1 MEYNGDP
8 NGTVKGA
15 REGARV
21 SRDCGYNLSPGGGDG
36 TKHANME
43 RRKAKRRE
51 VAQKGT
57 APTSGPAGWP
67 APPGLADPLRPF
79 ARARQRP
86 GLSDAWA
93 ALGRQAHAREWPRAR
108 ARSVISSRCPWKPPG
123 AVATGTGERR
133 NDSRWR
139 RTWTSSWMR
148 SNPSFA
154 DQTHSDWAWSSGP
167 EAASAASSATTGT
180 KPKRKRI
187 SG

>member
-1 MEYNGDP
+1 MWLQPEPRRGRRNKTRQY
-8 NGTVKGA
+8 GA
-15 REGARV
+15 KKSKA
-21 SRDCGYNLSPGGGDG
+21 SRG
-36 TKHANME
+36 
-43 RRKAKRRE
+43 RAKRDSSDLR
-51 VAQKGT
+51 
-57 APTSGPAGWP
+57 PRGWP
-67 APPGLADPLRPF
+67 APPGLPDPLRPF